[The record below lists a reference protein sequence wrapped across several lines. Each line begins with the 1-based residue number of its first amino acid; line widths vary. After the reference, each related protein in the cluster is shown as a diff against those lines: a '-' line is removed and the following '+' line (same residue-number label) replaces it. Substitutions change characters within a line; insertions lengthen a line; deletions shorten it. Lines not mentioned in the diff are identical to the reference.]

1 MNFIRIKNKNQYQ
14 REQSIQFFNK
24 LQTLKPFL
32 NIITNNEFQNYVIFS
47 VVKAKKNHGSWIVEI
62 AILQKVY
69 LYSYRFFT

>member
-32 NIITNNEFQNYVIFS
+32 EQCYQ
-47 VVKAKKNHGSWIVEI
+47 KLHKNKTIKNLTLS
-62 AILQKVY
+62 
-69 LYSYRFFT
+69 